1 VEGTVSDEAQA
12 EEGAAHAVT
21 ITDVRALV
29 TVDDHE
35 MVPPPDLFRHRS
47 VLHGQAHVARVLVHA
62 LRLVEALGC
71 PEEAPRV
78 WAAVYLHDIAR
89 THDGRCPEHG
99 AGAWA
104 RLQELPDVRERLA
117 RGGVRGE
124 DYPAIEAAVTIHS
137 CGELAPHD
145 PHWRLGALLKD
156 ADALDR
162 VRLGDLKSKW
172 LRHREAAGM
181 VPFASG
187 LFEWSTRRLAP
198 GPDYFRPLWT
208 GVVAYLETGQWPVA

>member
-1 VEGTVSDEAQA
+1 M
-12 EEGAAHAVT
+12 T
-21 ITDVRALV
+21 IADVRALV
-29 TVDDHE
+29 TVGDDE
-35 MVPPPDLFRHRS
+35 MVPSQDLFRHRS

-62 LRLVEALGC
+62 LRLVEAIGC
-71 PEEAPRV
+71 PEEARRV

-99 AGAWA
+99 RWGWA
-104 RLQELPDVRERLA
+104 RLSELPDVRERLA
-117 RGGVRGE
+117 RGGVRVE
-124 DYPAIEAAVTIHS
+124 DHPAIEAAVTIHS
-137 CGELAPHD
+137 CGELAPDD
-145 PHWRLGALLKD
+145 PHWRLAALLKD

-172 LRHREAAGM
+172 LRHPEAATM

-187 LFEWSTRRLAP
+187 LFEWSTRRLTP

-208 GVVAYLETGQWPVA
+208 GAMAHLETGRWPVP